1 MVRRSMSLATPKGF
15 GVMDR
20 SHRDRLWTVERPQ
33 KTAVPEPRDRRAR
46 EGGCSGDGSVSFQV
60 SPPQGN
66 LPLRS
71 ILESRPSC
79 PSPSR
84 LFGNLVR
91 VPSRTRVPPRFLD
104 RRSFWLEET
113 GTRAWGV
120 RAGGRCTT
128 RRMGVQLRDASTR
141 LPPLSVPSKDAME
154 TPSSAEMDA
163 SGTSWED
170 KENRGIQMAERQV
183 EFQAEVVVEHRRKG
197 SEPGITRRRSSYEAR
212 EAAMTTIA
220 HDGSVIR
227 RRHVV
232 SKRQVGET
240 GRGPRWRL
248 QRPSRTN
255 ARNRKR
261 GG

>member
-60 SPPQGN
+60 SPPPGESSSAFDPRIS
-66 LPLRS
+66 PLLSEPVPSLR
-71 ILESRPSC
+71 EPRPCPFEDSRPS
-79 PSPSR
+79 PFPRSAIVLARRNGDSR
-84 LFGNLVR
+84 V
-91 VPSRTRVPPRFLD
+91 
-104 RRSFWLEET
+104 
-113 GTRAWGV
+113 GV
-120 RAGGRCTT
+120 RGGGRCTT

>member
-1 MVRRSMSLATPKGF
+1 MGCNRLGFGSFHAWVSSASIFRNLSLGLENSERTMVRRSMSLATPKGF

-113 GTRAWGV
+113 GTRAWGFGV
-120 RAGGRCTT
+120 EAG
-128 RRMGVQLRDASTR
+128 A
-141 LPPLSVPSKDAME
+141 PH
-154 TPSSAEMDA
+154 
-163 SGTSWED
+163 
-170 KENRGIQMAERQV
+170 V
-183 EFQAEVVVEHRRKG
+183 EWAF
-197 SEPGITRRRSSYEAR
+197 S
-212 EAAMTTIA
+212 
-220 HDGSVIR
+220 
-227 RRHVV
+227 
-232 SKRQVGET
+232 
-240 GRGPRWRL
+240 
-248 QRPSRTN
+248 
-255 ARNRKR
+255 
-261 GG
+261 